1 MIGVSSLCPCV
12 FSVAISWISVFGV
25 GGSFLKQR
33 GFLLPRFTFAHEIV
47 AYAAALKKNNPK
59 LILKIILFIS
69 IWLCWVVLAALMG
82 FSLVAVSRG
91 YSLVVAHWHLI
102 AVASLVAAL
111 RLWSTD
117 SVVVA
122 HRLSCSAACGIFL
135 DQGLNPSLV
144 RFFLGY
150 SF

>member
-1 MIGVSSLCPCV
+1 M
-12 FSVAISWISVFGV
+12 
-25 GGSFLKQR
+25 
-33 GFLLPRFTFAHEIV
+33 
-47 AYAAALKKNNPK
+47 
-59 LILKIILFIS
+59 
-69 IWLCWVVLAALMG
+69 VLAALMG

-122 HRLSCSAACGIFL
+122 HRLSCSAACGIFP
-135 DQGLNPSLV
+135 DQGS
-144 RFFLGY
+144 
-150 SF
+150 